1 MGSPLSILL
10 EALTYGAMALLAWKG
25 RTPER
30 LVLAGLLALQFGSP
44 ILDHLTIGSFRWA
57 VAGLSLGMFGLL
69 TGLAL
74 VYQRWWLMLAAGAQL
89 IALSTHFAA
98 LGASQPLMWS
108 MVSARMVV
116 WFELLL
122 LAIFG
127 VWEASAA
134 PYARNRS
141 RREHGALPL

>member
-30 LVLAGLLALQFGSP
+30 LVLAGLLALQFCSP
-44 ILDHLTIGSFRWA
+44 ILDHLMIGSFRWA
-57 VAGLSLGMFGLL
+57 VAGL
-69 TGLAL
+69 AL
-74 VYQRWWLMLAAGAQL
+74 VYERWWLLLAAGAQL

-98 LGASQPLMWS
+98 LSASHPLMWS

-122 LAIFG
+122 LALFG
-127 VWEASAA
+127 VWEANAA

>member
-98 LGASQPLMWS
+98 LGASQHVCS
-108 MVSARMVV
+108 N
-116 WFELLL
+116 L
-122 LAIFG
+122 LAARHLPVADLDAIQARFWK
-127 VWEASAA
+127 VLPHA
-134 PYARNRS
+134 PSTQAHETQAR
-141 RREHGALPL
+141 P

>member
-30 LVLAGLLALQFGSP
+30 LVLAGLLALQFCSP
-44 ILDHLTIGSFRWA
+44 ILDHLMIGSFRWA
-57 VAGLSLGMFGLL
+57 VAGLSLGMFALL

-74 VYQRWWLMLAAGAQL
+74 VYERWWLLLAAGAQL

-98 LGASQPLMWS
+98 LSASHPLMWS

-127 VWEASAA
+127 VWEANAA